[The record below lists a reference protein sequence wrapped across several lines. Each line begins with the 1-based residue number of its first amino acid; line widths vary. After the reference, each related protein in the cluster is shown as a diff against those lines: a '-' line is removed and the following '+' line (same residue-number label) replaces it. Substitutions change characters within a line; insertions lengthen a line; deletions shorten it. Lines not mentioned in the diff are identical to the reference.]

1 MRSRVRWNQPLRS
14 RTRVR
19 RHEEAAMTQA
29 VAVRRD
35 GDTFQAR
42 QFWLR
47 AARLLDPKSCIRR
60 VGFESGP
67 KGFDDIWVEYEP
79 GREPSAHDGVPLQRE
94 HLQCKWH
101 VAPGTY
107 GYADLIAPEFI
118 NANAR
123 SLLQRAH
130 DAQVKYAPEGRGAR
144 FKLVTNWQLDRGDP
158 LGRMINNRSG
168 SIRQERLYGSKTDN
182 SKEGAVRKAW
192 REHLGIDEDELRV
205 LARTLAFGHV
215 SETLEDLR
223 ERLDEVFSVVGLLRV
238 GSNQTALVYDDLVFQ
253 WMAQGR
259 LDFDRKTF
267 REACRREDL
276 LRQSED
282 RPRVYGVKSF
292 EHAFDRL
299 EERCDDVL
307 DLVPVF
313 DERYIRSDA
322 DWEAKIYP
330 ELQAF
335 LRLAARERSRLRLAL
350 DAHTTLAFAAGSVL
364 NIKSGRDVELEQRTL
379 GRHVWAADD
388 VEQNP
393 NWSTLRETLQDL
405 GRDQVDLAVALSI
418 THDIAGDV
426 RDYVDAHLH
435 SVGRLLSLKPATG
448 PNAQAVAAGRH
459 AFELVQAAKEAIRR
473 AKLRIAQG
481 GTTHIFVAAP
491 NAFTFF
497 LGQQQSVLGRV
508 RLYEFDF
515 EGGRGGSYS
524 ASLTLPIPQS

>member
-1 MRSRVRWNQPLRS
+1 
-14 RTRVR
+14 
-19 RHEEAAMTQA
+19 MTQA
-29 VAVRRD
+29 VAARRD

-47 AARLLDPKSCIRR
+47 AARLLDPKSPVRR
-60 VGFESGP
+60 VGFEMGP
-67 KGFDDIWVEYEP
+67 KSFDDIWVEYEP
-79 GREPSAHDGVPLQRE
+79 GHEPNAHDGVPLRRE

-107 GYADLIAPEFI
+107 GYVDLIAPEFI

-130 DAQVKYAPEGRGAR
+130 DAQLKYAPDGTGAR
-144 FKLVTNWQLDRGDP
+144 FKLVTNWQLDRGDSLAP
-158 LGRMINNRSG
+158 MINNRSG

-192 REHLGIDEDELRV
+192 REHLGIGEDELRV
-205 LARTLAFGHV
+205 LTQTLAFGHV
-215 SETLEDLR
+215 SETLDDLR

-238 GSNQTALVYDDLVFQ
+238 RSNQTTLIYDDIVFQ

-267 REACRREDL
+267 REACRREEL
-276 LRQSED
+276 LCQSED

-299 EERCDDVL
+299 EERCDRVL

-313 DERYIRSDA
+313 DERYIRNDA
-322 DWEAKIYP
+322 DWEAELYP
-330 ELQAF
+330 KLQAF
-335 LRLAARERSRLRLAL
+335 LGMAVQEQPRLRLAL

-364 NIKSGRDVELEQRTL
+364 NIKSGREVELEQRTL

-388 VEQNP
+388 VPQNP
-393 NWSTLRETLQDL
+393 DWPGLRESLQDL
-405 GRDQVDLAVALSI
+405 GRDQVDLAVALGI
-418 THDIAGDV
+418 THDIAEDV
-426 RDYVDAHLH
+426 RQYVDAHLH
-435 SVGRLLSLKPATG
+435 SVGRLLSLQPATG
-448 PNAQAVAAGRH
+448 PSAQVVAAGRH
-459 AFELVQAAKEAIRR
+459 AFDLVQAAKDAVRR
-473 AKLRIAQG
+473 AKLRVAQP

-491 NAFTFF
+491 NALTFF
-497 LGQQQSVLGRV
+497 LGQQQPVLGRV

-524 ASLTLPIPQS
+524 ASLTLPIPKA

>member
-1 MRSRVRWNQPLRS
+1 
-14 RTRVR
+14 
-19 RHEEAAMTQA
+19 MTQA

-47 AARLLDPKSCIRR
+47 AARLLDPKSPVTR
-60 VGFESGP
+60 VGFEIGP
-67 KGFDDIWVEYEP
+67 KSFDDIWVEYKP
-79 GREPSAHDGVPLQRE
+79 GREPNAHDGAALRRE

-107 GYADLIAPEFI
+107 GYADLIKPEFI

-130 DAQVKYAPEGRGAR
+130 DAQLKYAPEGTGAR

-158 LGRMINNRSG
+158 LGPMINNRSG
-168 SIRQERLYGSKTDN
+168 CIRLERLYGSKTDK
-182 SKEGAVRKAW
+182 SKEGAVRMAW

-205 LARTLAFGHV
+205 LAHTLAFGHV
-215 SETLEDLR
+215 SETLDDLR
-223 ERLDEVFSVVGLLRV
+223 ERLDEVFGVVGLLRV
-238 GSNQTALVYDDLVFQ
+238 RSNQNTLIYDDVVFQ

-259 LDFDRKTF
+259 LEFDDKTF
-267 REACRREDL
+267 REACAREGL
-276 LRQSED
+276 LGKSED
-282 RPRVYGVKSF
+282 RPCVYGVKSF

-313 DERYIRSDA
+313 DERYIRNDA
-322 DWEAKIYP
+322 DWEAELYP

-335 LRLAARERSRLRLAL
+335 LGMAAREQPRLRLAL
-350 DAHTTLAFAAGSVL
+350 DAHATLAFAAGSVL
-364 NIKSGRDVELEQRTL
+364 NMKSGRDVELEQRTL

-388 VEQNP
+388 VP
-393 NWSTLRETLQDL
+393 PDPDWPTLRESIQDI
-405 GRDQVDLAVALSI
+405 GADRVDLAVALGI
-418 THDIAGDV
+418 THDISEEV
-426 RDYVDAHLH
+426 RRYVDAHLH
-435 SVGRLLSLKPATG
+435 SVGRLLNLQPTTG
-448 PNAQAVAAGRH
+448 PSAQVVAAGRH
-459 AFELVQAAKEAIRR
+459 AFDLVQAAKDAVRR
-473 AKLRIAQG
+473 AKLWTAQP

-491 NAFTFF
+491 NALTFF
-497 LGQQQSVLGRV
+497 LGQQQPVLGRV

-524 ASLTLPIPQS
+524 ASLTLPVPRP